1 MITEA
6 VIVLT
11 TRWKKAGT
19 RILKALSYAKIKS
32 RLL

>member
-11 TRWKKAGT
+11 LDGKKAGT

>member
-19 RILKALSYAKIKS
+19 QILKALSYAKIKS